1 MIGCELM
8 SLTDK
13 QEAFVQALV
22 RGLSQREAYY
32 EAYPK
37 SKKWS
42 EVTVDSNASR
52 LAKNSKVVTRL
63 HELTSKVKASAEKKC
78 IISTEQVLQQLAE
91 IGLADMRDLFDD
103 DGVPLPPNRLPDRIA
118 RCITSVD
125 TSVDSS
131 GNVYYKYRLNPK
143 DKSLALM
150 AQILGMLQ
158 PKQTEDD
165 EDNSINITPVYGR
178 DDDG

>member
-1 MIGCELM
+1 M

-13 QEAFVQALV
+13 QEAFVQALA

-37 SKKWS
+37 SKRWS
-42 EVTVDSNASR
+42 ETTADANACR
-52 LAKNSKVVTRL
+52 LAKNSKVIARL
-63 HELTSKVKASAEKKC
+63 NELTSKVRASAEQKC
-78 IISTEQVLQQLAE
+78 IVTTDQVLQQLAE

-103 DGVPLPPNRLPDRIA
+103 EGHPLPPNRLPDRIA

-125 TSVDSS
+125 TMVDAA
-131 GNVYYKYRLNPK
+131 GNTYYKYRLNPK

-158 PKQTEDD
+158 PKNPDD
-165 EDNSINITPVYGR
+165 EDKDLSINIEPVYGR